1 MIDFPYLFLYCSPE
15 SGTISRPID
24 TERSEDQPNMKTP
37 SRKALREQVKNKDIA
52 AVLSVPRGTLT
63 AKQKKFAQALVLDGM
78 TGADAYRTA
87 YDTKARPKTV
97 GDNASRLK
105 ADVRIQ
111 AEIAALER
119 AKALSALHSA
129 EALRS
134 LVITSLTSALI
145 DPDVKP
151 ATKIQAAKVLGA
163 VTEVAAFTER
173 KEITHVSSSSD
184 LRDRIMQQLKTVILD
199 ASDATDVDADSLLA
213 EISGDAEPHPTGTPP
228 NPEWDSDAH
237 MHTIPHKPS
246 PQFSDPESSDLDPS
260 EDPPLSSETQ
270 TPGGYISGEND
281 GVAK

>member
-1 MIDFPYLFLYCSPE
+1 
-15 SGTISRPID
+15 
-24 TERSEDQPNMKTP
+24 MKTP
-37 SRKALREQVKNKDIA
+37 NRKQLREQVKNKDIA

-78 TGADAYRTA
+78 TGADAYRSA
-87 YDTKARPKTV
+87 GYSAKGKPKTV
-97 GDNASRLK
+97 GDAASRLK
-105 ADVRIQ
+105 ADCRIQ

-213 EISGDAEPHPTGTPP
+213 EISGDAEPHPQGTPP
-228 NPEWDSDAH
+228 NPEWDSGDNV
-237 MHTIPHKPS
+237 HTIPHKPS
-246 PQFSDPESSDLDPS
+246 QEFSDPSEDLDPS
-260 EDPPLSSETQ
+260 EDPPLPSEIE

-281 GVAK
+281 EVAK